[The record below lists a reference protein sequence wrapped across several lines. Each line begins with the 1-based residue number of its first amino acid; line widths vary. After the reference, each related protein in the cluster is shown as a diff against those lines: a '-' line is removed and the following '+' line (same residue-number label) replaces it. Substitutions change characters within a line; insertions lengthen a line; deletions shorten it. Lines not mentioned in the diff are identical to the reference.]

1 MVKGLFPG
9 EVCSIRVLTNKRAD
23 NRNSNLKACP
33 RGEFYKSDIWFIQ
46 PNGSLGIL
54 DYSDDES
61 SLPHTESQFAPALTL
76 GL

>member
-9 EVCSIRVLTNKRAD
+9 EVRSIRTLTKNRAD
-23 NRNSNLKACP
+23 NWNSNLKACP

-54 DYSDDES
+54 DYLDDGG
-61 SLPHTESQFAPALTL
+61 SLLHTESQFAPALTL